1 VQVDE
6 KQAPRQSLLGAFSSS
21 LDFVLGCVFTMVKGT
36 SRKFKIFTMVLVVN
50 QRLLTYEGV
59 RANQEPQ
66 APHSVEAY
74 YDSVM
79 CMNPS

>member
-1 VQVDE
+1 
-6 KQAPRQSLLGAFSSS
+6 
-21 LDFVLGCVFTMVKGT
+21 
-36 SRKFKIFTMVLVVN
+36 MVLVVN
-50 QRLLTYEGV
+50 QRHLTYERV

-66 APHSVEAY
+66 AQHSVEAY